1 MSHRFAK
8 QHIPLGPAAAGADP
22 DPGDPAWRAWQ
33 VRVDHGLIGSAPA
46 RPFDLRLRM
55 MCNEVALFGRVVTRE
70 LEQF

>member
-1 MSHRFAK
+1 MPHRFAK

-46 RPFDLRLRM
+46 RSFEQRLRLMR
-55 MCNEVALFGRVVTRE
+55 NEVALCGWVVTRE
-70 LEQF
+70 LTEF